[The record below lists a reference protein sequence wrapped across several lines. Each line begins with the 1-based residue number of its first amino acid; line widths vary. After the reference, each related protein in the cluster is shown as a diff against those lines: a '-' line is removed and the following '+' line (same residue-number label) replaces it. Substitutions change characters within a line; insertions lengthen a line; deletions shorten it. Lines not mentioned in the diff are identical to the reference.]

1 MRAYFTSIFCN
12 VAVATALVAG
22 TVKAEE
28 VALPFG
34 HVNLLADF
42 VEAEDAADTVALI
55 THGTLAH
62 KDMELVEALQEALA
76 ERGVSSLAHTLSLN
90 VDARR
95 GLYDC
100 AVDHSHK
107 DSDADAEITAWIDWL
122 RGAGHEDVALIGHSR
137 GGKQVARVAA
147 GRDDLAGVVLM
158 ASATADSARRG
169 IGGYDAAV
177 LEKAAGTPDAV
188 SLDVSRFLYCGKS
201 RVRAETLTSY
211 YGDPRGAEDFAAK
224 IKARTLVIAAGADT
238 VVPGVAKAFFDLR
251 SERLSLALIEDADH
265 LFLDF
270 YVEDAA
276 DVIAPFLKGV
286 DDDETE
292 IDFAAA
298 DLEYGEYLGQECL
311 ACHQPGGG
319 EGVPGIAGAGA
330 AHLYEA
336 LVEYANGT
344 RDHAAMRMVA
354 RSLDIEQR
362 TAVAAHFAAQEAE

>member
-12 VAVATALVAG
+12 VGLVAALATG
-22 TVKAEE
+22 AAKAEE
-28 VALPFG
+28 VSMPFG

-62 KDMELVEALQEALA
+62 KDMELVDALQEALA
-76 ERGVSSLAHTLSLN
+76 ERGVSSLAHTLSLG
-90 VDARR
+90 VDERR

-100 AVDHSHK
+100 AVDHAHK
-107 DSDADAEITAWIDWL
+107 DSDADAEIAAWIGWL
-122 RGAGHEDVALIGHSR
+122 RAAGHEDVALIGHSR
-137 GGKQVARVAA
+137 GGRQVARVAA
-147 GRDDLAGVVLM
+147 GRRDLAGVVLM
-158 ASATADSARRG
+158 APATADSVRRG
-169 IGGYDAAV
+169 IEGYDAAV

-188 SLDVSRFLYCGKS
+188 SLDVPRFLYCGQS

-211 YGDPRGAEDFAAK
+211 YSDARGAEDFAAK

-251 SERLSLALIEDADH
+251 SEQFTLTLVEDADH

-276 DVIAPFLKGV
+276 DVIAPFLKGEDTHEV
-286 DDDETE
+286 DV
-292 IDFAAA
+292 DFAAA

-319 EGVPGIAGAGA
+319 EGVPGIAGSDA

-336 LVEYANGT
+336 LAEYANGT
-344 RDHAAMRMVA
+344 RDHAAMRLVA

-362 TAVAAHFAAQEAE
+362 TAVAAHFAAQEPE